1 MLKSFDNR
9 TIALAGVLQAAHLV
23 NRIAQHGMADQAA
36 LETSIGSVLKLDAE
50 STREVYG
57 GLNGVMTGLRQVER
71 QIGSQR
77 DPLEQGYVI
86 SLLQLEG
93 RLRARSDLLE
103 RVTDGVRE
111 AQALAANLPLTDP
124 AVLAILAD
132 TYSDTVST
140 LSPRIMVT
148 GEPNQLNRPE
158 IANRIR
164 ALLLAGVRAG
174 ILWHQCGGGRLQ
186 LLFQARKT
194 VARARELLKEVGND
208 RV

>member
-9 TIALAGVLQAAHLV
+9 IIALAGVLQAAHLV

-103 RVTDGVRE
+103 RVTY
-111 AQALAANLPLTDP
+111 QP
-124 AVLAILAD
+124 
-132 TYSDTVST
+132 
-140 LSPRIMVT
+140 
-148 GEPNQLNRPE
+148 
-158 IANRIR
+158 
-164 ALLLAGVRAG
+164 
-174 ILWHQCGGGRLQ
+174 
-186 LLFQARKT
+186 
-194 VARARELLKEVGND
+194 
-208 RV
+208 

>member
-57 GLNGVMTGLRQVER
+57 GLNGVMT
-71 QIGSQR
+71 
-77 DPLEQGYVI
+77 GYVI